1 MESIIETLSFKM
13 QGKPVQQK
21 LGNICRDPEL
31 NNGLGYIKGKPTDMV
46 SRNKISTA
54 RLNSKLD
61 TTKERPTELE
71 LVPKGSTDTEYEG
84 KIMEESSKVL
94 TCNCHSR
101 IRRTVQR
108 YLKT

>member
-1 MESIIETLSFKM
+1 MGISA
-13 QGKPVQQK
+13 G
-21 LGNICRDPEL
+21 DPEL

-46 SRNKISTA
+46 SRSKNSMA

-71 LVPKGSTDTEYEG
+71 LDPKVSTDTEYEG